1 MQCGRMCVWSFM
13 RGTVVTIASDT
24 DVEPV
29 AEGHRVWGRGRWQKV
44 KAKHPYDHTSNAHVT
59 HPHDRT
65 QSSTSDAEL
74 S

>member
-1 MQCGRMCVWSFM
+1 VI
-13 RGTVVTIASDT
+13 IASDC

-44 KAKHPYDHTSNAHVT
+44 KAKHPYDHNVT
-59 HPHDRT
+59 RPHDRT